1 MIKTT
6 LHIFILLLTF
16 TSLHANTA
24 EQRISLN
31 GNWDFR
37 ADYYNQGE
45 ASRWF
50 NSNLKTENWDKM
62 PVPGNWDLRN
72 EYNQHMGKAWYRRTF
87 DTPLNSEGKVVRLF
101 FEAVGIDYKVWLNN
115 ELISDITGGYFPEYT
130 DISAKLQKDGKNTL
144 TVCVDNTFR
153 SGAYWSWGGIRR
165 PVELIINNPVYIES
179 ARITAIPD
187 LEKNTANVAANVNI
201 QNSTSDNQK
210 CILEYE
216 LHYSGKTLRKGKQ
229 TITLTGSKYQQ
240 FDFSLQVKKN
250 ELKLW
255 HFDFPHLYHLTVR
268 LTADNQPAHEIKERF
283 GIRKIE
289 VRDQKFLLNGE
300 EIRAMGLNWVADD
313 RLTGNT
319 LPPEVFKRD
328 IDNMKML
335 GANLSRLSHVPLPK
349 DVYDYLDEKGML
361 VIAEIPLWGITNLAD
376 PNHPLPFTWLKKMV
390 NSAYNHPS
398 IIGWCVG
405 NEIGF
410 VHQNP
415 RVSEYV
421 EKSVKFVKDSLDN
434 SRLAVMVSHSASVQ
448 STDPSRFG
456 DFVPQNS
463 YSRWGWDLDRIRRFQ
478 PDKPIFMAEY
488 GQNLIGENLKTSS
501 DFAMMLNEIRSRD
514 YVFGASLW
522 TYNDYRSFHRSR
534 NPKWETK
541 VSQNRDWGVV
551 DAYGNKKRAFEQIR
565 KEHAPF
571 ESMKVNPAEKT
582 FRVVLTPRKKT
593 DLPAFRLRA
602 YRLLCEEL
610 NAANEW
616 VKQTEITLPDIYP
629 GDPSIERFIPLK
641 KNAVAFRISVISPV
655 GYAQMDTVI
664 HYQAPKKP
672 IIRGIYNNGEKIRVM
687 FDHVAGA
694 TSYKLIYGEGSI
706 ETSTN
711 ETTDF
716 YIDTEKLSQQST
728 IGKNFFVKLVAINAI
743 GETASEVT
751 NQTILSSGVFP
762 PVVKAYRSYMGGL
775 SIGYSSDP
783 NEYLYKI
790 QYSTSPDFSTD
801 THIIQTSAKG
811 ACLVPN
817 LQSGVWYYFRM
828 CSVHQYEQQSEW
840 GVTYSVV
847 I

>member
-1 MIKTT
+1 MNKFKQH
-6 LHIFILLLTF
+6 LVCYLFSFILLNINAT
-16 TSLHANTA
+16 
-24 EQRISLN
+24 EQRISLI

-87 DTPLNSEGKVVRLF
+87 ETPLNSEGKVVRLL

-130 DISAKLQKDGKNTL
+130 DISAKLQKDGENAL
-144 TVCVDNTFR
+144 TVCVDNTFK

-187 LEKNTANVAANVNI
+187 LEKNTANVSAKVGI
-201 QNSTSDNQK
+201 HNSTRLDQK
-210 CILEYE
+210 CMLEYE
-216 LHYSGKTLRKGKQ
+216 LQYSGKTIRKGKQ
-229 TITLTGSKYQQ
+229 TVTLTGSKHQQ

-255 HFDFPHLYHLTVR
+255 HFDFPHLYHLTIR

-289 VRDQKFLLNGE
+289 IRDQKLVLNGE

-319 LPPEVFKRD
+319 LPPDVFKRD

-335 GANLSRLSHVPLPK
+335 GVNLSRLSHVPLPK

-361 VIAEIPLWGITNLAD
+361 IIAEIPIWGFTSLTN
-376 PNHPLPFTWLKKMV
+376 PTHPLPLIWLKNLV

-398 IIGWCVG
+398 IIGWCIG
-405 NEIGF
+405 NEIGW
-410 VHQNP
+410 NP
-415 RVSEYV
+415 YV
-421 EKSVKFVKDSLDN
+421 NKYAENTIRFVKDSLDSN
-434 SRLAVMVSHSASVQ
+434 RLVIVASHSASKRPD
-448 STDPSRFG
+448 DPSGFG
-456 DFVPQNS
+456 DFIAQNS
-463 YSRWGWDLDRIRRFQ
+463 YSNWSWDIGQIRKFQ
-478 PDKPIFMAEY
+478 PDKPIFMTEY
-488 GQNLIGENLKTSS
+488 GQYLLGEELNTTSNFS
-501 DFAMMLNEIRSRD
+501 DIINEFRNRD

-522 TYNDYRSFHRSR
+522 TYNDYRSFHQSIRQ
-534 NPKWETK
+534 TK
-541 VSQNRDWGVV
+541 NSQNRDWGVV
-551 DAYGNKKRAFEQIR
+551 DAYGNKKMAFDQIR

-571 ESMKVNPAEKT
+571 ESMKVESTKT
-582 FRVVLTPRKKT
+582 AYRVILTPRKKL
-593 DLPAFRLRA
+593 DLPAFRLRS
-602 YRLLCEEL
+602 YRLLYEEL
-610 NAANEW
+610 NADNAW
-616 VKQTEITLPDIYP
+616 VKQTEITLPDINP
-629 GDPSIERFIPLK
+629 DDTPIERLIPLK
-641 KNAVAFRISVISPV
+641 NNAYAHRISVINPV
-655 GYAQMDTVI
+655 GYAQMDTIIYYHV
-664 HYQAPKKP
+664 PEKP
-672 IIRGIYNNGEKIRVM
+672 IIRGVYYDGRVIRVM
-687 FDHVAGA
+687 FEPSARA
-694 TSYKLIYGEGSI
+694 TTYKLLYGEGDNLITSS
-706 ETSTN
+706 ETP
-711 ETTDF
+711 DH
-716 YIDTEKLSQQST
+716 YIDTKSHSDKSAFGKSIKLIASNAFGEST
-728 IGKNFFVKLVAINAI
+728 SEITTKNITK
-743 GETASEVT
+743 
-751 NQTILSSGVFP
+751 SSVLP
-762 PVVKAYRSYMGGL
+762 PVVKAYRSYMGGI
-775 SIGYSSDP
+775 SIGYSSIP
-783 NEYLYKI
+783 AEYLYKI

-817 LQSGVWYYFRM
+817 LQSGVRYYFRM

-840 GVTYSVV
+840 GVSYSVV